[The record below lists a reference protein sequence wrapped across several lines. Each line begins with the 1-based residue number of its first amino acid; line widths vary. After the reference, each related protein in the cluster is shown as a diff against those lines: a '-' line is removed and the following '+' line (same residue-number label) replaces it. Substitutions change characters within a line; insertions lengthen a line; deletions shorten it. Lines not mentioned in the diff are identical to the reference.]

1 MIEPHKGWLRVEEA
15 AVRKLRDTYDK
26 QSAYRLALAVYVTMC
41 RVSNLE
47 GSDTFTRR
55 IASMA
60 DDAGLSYNAT
70 AEGLELVKSAG
81 LVTITAKTVVGSKER
96 APSEYQLMR
105 MSPTECGTSPT
116 ENGRFPQSRN
126 SHVLPRV
133 SKNSPKNVSKNIPK
147 KHVLKKTST
156 SSDDDDLIQSLEASG
171 CSEERIQFLE
181 RFNDYAWSHSH
192 ALLPVTIYTEELAT
206 ALDLHEDLFE
216 DLFDTVVGDVENF
229 TGESDKRLTLIR
241 IIYDNL

>member
-1 MIEPHKGWLRVEEA
+1 LSEPHKGWFRVEEA

-81 LVTITAKTVVGSKER
+81 LLSITAKTVTGSKER
-96 APSEYQLMR
+96 APSEYQLVR
-105 MSPTECGTSPT
+105 MSPTECATSPT
-116 ENGRFPQSRN
+116 EKGRLPKSRN
-126 SHVLPRV
+126 SQVLQRV
-133 SKNSPKNVSKNIPK
+133 SKNCTKNVPR
-147 KHVLKKTST
+147 TST
-156 SSDDDDLIQSLEASG
+156 KRGKAKAPPLPELLSFLQTLPSPDP
-171 CSEERIQFLE
+171 QFDA
-181 RFNDYAWSHSH
+181 DYYH
-192 ALLPVTIYTEELAT
+192 
-206 ALDLHEDLFE
+206 LHWQ
-216 DLFDTVVGDVENF
+216 ENGF
-229 TGESDKRLTLIR
+229 TNGGKPIRDYRLTLKKWFKAGWLQSQKR
-241 IIYDNL
+241 MNATGNAKPQERNYAPVGESWTK